1 MEHLL
6 DLSIKKFRAIKSAE
20 ITLDGITVLSGIN
33 GCGKSTISRLFYYV
47 IKYSNEYE
55 RLVCKELNENLYSYF
70 ELVNQIQFQM
80 RQQLT
85 QRNIRRPRF
94 NNIEDA
100 KKYINTTISFLRSIN
115 VDIDDEK
122 ANLVVT
128 ERLISIFVSTL
139 KLEEK
144 KPLEEMVDLLIVSLT
159 EELNKAEEKITIR
172 SYGIFKD
179 NVDGVFDVEIP
190 DDASVK
196 EYGEKILGS
205 DVTNVPLPHYFR
217 KVAYID
223 TPMAVGN
230 YYFFLGNNSYWNDLS
245 EILRNKPQK
254 NAGNDIEN
262 IIENDILDGDV
273 SYEEEAVDEEFK
285 FKRRD
290 NKIFNLLECATGVKS
305 FSIIQLLLKN
315 GFLDENALMIIDE
328 PEAHLH
334 PQWIIEYARL
344 IVLLNKKMNV
354 KFLISSHSTD
364 MVSAIRYISEKEGVL
379 DDVSFYVAENDEQ
392 DEYSYNY
399 RSLGADI
406 EPIFESFNKSYD
418 KLDKYGEQ
426 EI

>member
-55 RLVCKELNENLYSYF
+55 RLVCKELRRNLDTYF

-80 RQQLT
+80 RQQRI
-85 QRNIRRPRF
+85 QRNIGRPYF

-100 KKYINTTISFLRSIN
+100 QRYINTTINFLRSIN
-115 VDIDDEK
+115 NNDE
-122 ANLVVT
+122 NPDMVVT
-128 ERLISIFVSTL
+128 ERLMSIFISTL
-139 KLEEK
+139 ELQKEIPVDDMMNILIDRFTEQLNEAEK
-144 KPLEEMVDLLIVSLT
+144 KI
-159 EELNKAEEKITIR
+159 ITR
-172 SYGIFKD
+172 PYQIFKD
-179 NVDGVFDVEIP
+179 NVDDVFDVEIP
-190 DDASVK
+190 NDASVK
-196 EYGEKILGS
+196 EYGEKILGL

-223 TPMAVGN
+223 SPMAVGN
-230 YYFFLGNNSYWNDLS
+230 FHFFVSNNYYWDDLAK
-245 EILRNKPQK
+245 ILRSKPQT
-254 NAGNDIEN
+254 NAENGIES
-262 IIENDILDGDV
+262 IIENDILDGNS
-273 SYEEEAVDEEFK
+273 SYEEHAVDAEFK
-285 FKRRD
+285 FKRKD

-344 IVLLNKKMNV
+344 IVLLNKKMNI

-364 MVSAIRYISEKEGVL
+364 MVSAIRYISEKEDVL
-379 DDVSFYVAENDEQ
+379 DKVSFYVAENDEQ

-399 RSLGADI
+399 RSLGSDI